1 MAQGKVMLPHGAPWT
16 DDLVSE
22 LMVFDAGKH
31 DDQVDAAS
39 LIGRRLAV
47 LGKGYIPEQER
58 NPQEHIAQL
67 MRPPT
72 FDELLERQTASRK
85 RGESGVHA

>member
-1 MAQGKVMLPHGAPWT
+1 MAERRDYIHVKAMSSIHDKATRAQAFRGRLAQGKVMLPHGAPWT

-39 LIGRRLAV
+39 LIGRPFRHSWTPQASHHRL
-47 LGKGYIPEQER
+47 PSQ
-58 NPQEHIAQL
+58 
-67 MRPPT
+67 
-72 FDELLERQTASRK
+72 S
-85 RGESGVHA
+85 

>member
-39 LIGRRLAV
+39 LIGRRLAA
-47 LGKGYIPEQER
+47 LGR
-58 NPQEHIAQL
+58 A
-67 MRPPT
+67 T
-72 FDELLERQTASRK
+72 FRRK
-85 RGESGVHA
+85 SAA